1 MFVGSREIST
11 SYLFKKYF
19 LKIRCLLKIIHRVN
33 NSVELVRNVSVMA
46 ALNGTRNS
54 GSSGQEPDVYSA
66 RRAVETCSFQV
77 HWCIH

>member
-1 MFVGSREIST
+1 
-11 SYLFKKYF
+11 
-19 LKIRCLLKIIHRVN
+19 
-33 NSVELVRNVSVMA
+33 MA

-77 HWCIH
+77 HWCIHWIEIFKGNTKKDWQFNKELALILEIKSSTAVIF